1 MDRPRFK
8 RLCDQINSE
17 STLVACKLDRFAR
30 TVVEGTLTCREL
42 VQRGIRIHILNMDII
57 ENTLVSWLILTT
69 FLDSVEFERDIIK
82 ERTVVEKEV
91 TRQYPGY
98 WEGRP

>member
-1 MDRPRFK
+1 M
-8 RLCDQINSE
+8 
-17 STLVACKLDRFAR
+17 
-30 TVVEGTLTCREL
+30 TCREL

-57 ENTLVSWLILTT
+57 EDTLVSWLILTT